1 MTETEFQIEEFEFLE
16 NLKNSSLY
24 QRMKELSRMI
34 NADEGLNH
42 LAEERDSYMALADK
56 EKDDEKKHELL
67 VLFNQKD
74 NELRSSPLMKE
85 YLSIYQSL
93 RAILTNLAD
102 ALTKEIK
109 LL

>member
-34 NADEGLNH
+34 NADEELNH

-56 EKDDEKKHELL
+56 EEDDEKKHELL

-74 NELRSSPLMKE
+74 NELRSSVLMKE

>member
-1 MTETEFQIEEFEFLE
+1 MTETEFQNEESEFLE

-24 QRMKELSRMI
+24 QRMKELSRTI
-34 NADEGLNH
+34 NADESLNL

-56 EKDDEKKHELL
+56 EEDPNKKHELL
-67 VLFNQKD
+67 VTFNKKD
-74 NELRSSPLMKE
+74 NELRSSPLMAE
-85 YLSIYQSL
+85 YLSLYQTLRSL
-93 RAILTNLAD
+93 LTHLAD